1 MSLADSIVGL
11 LFQFKFAGNLKGLP
25 EVTGDKSE
33 GPPVGGEVGRLQ
45 WRPAGAQT
53 QLCPS

>member
-1 MSLADSIVGL
+1 MSLADSIIGL